1 VEIKATRAG
10 QATVI
15 SVSGSIDA
23 LTAGDVT
30 DFFIQQIGAGNKQVV
45 ADLGQVDFMSSAG
58 LRAFLAVLKES
69 RQQGGDLYIAAP
81 QPGVERI
88 LDLSGFTTILKT
100 FPSVAEAV
108 AAWGHGQESG
118 HSEGDRLEQ

>member
-1 VEIKATRAG
+1 VEIKATQQG

-23 LTAGDVT
+23 LTAGEVT
-30 DFFIQQIGAGNKQVV
+30 DFFIQQLGAGQRQVI
-45 ADLGQVDFMSSAG
+45 ADLAQVDFMSSAG
-58 LRAFLAVLKES
+58 LRSFLAILKES
-69 RQQGGDLYIAAP
+69 RRLGGDLYIAAS

-100 FPSVAEAV
+100 FPSVEAAL
-108 AAWGHGQESG
+108 AAWGPGRETGPSG
-118 HSEGDRLEQ
+118 KR